1 MTVISKRENAPGYV
15 SARMVLEHKCD
26 QSSTSNGL
34 ASIIVKEKSMIHVE
48 NLTRYYDDFCA
59 VDGIHLDIQKGEILG
74 LLGPNGA
81 GKTTTLRMLTGYLQ
95 PSAGQ
100 IRVKDFTI
108 GADTIAIK
116 KCIGYLPESAPL
128 YHDMMVYDYLNYV
141 ADIRELK
148 ADRKLT
154 RINELAQLCGLNTVM
169 HKTIGELS
177 KGFKQRVGLA
187 HTLMNDPEILILDEP
202 TSGLDP
208 NQIVEIREI
217 IRKIGREKTII
228 LSTHILSEAEATC
241 DRIAIIHQG
250 KIVAD
255 ASTQAIKQSA
265 GRERTIYI
273 SLESANIETVRA
285 HLKPVAGISRIDKL
299 DSSDP
304 DHLAIKIFV
313 QSDVDIRKDIYR
325 IIRQADWILLEFR
338 QETQT
343 LEHIFRELTLEN

>member
-1 MTVISKRENAPGYV
+1 
-15 SARMVLEHKCD
+15 
-26 QSSTSNGL
+26 
-34 ASIIVKEKSMIHVE
+34 MIHVE

-95 PSAGQ
+95 PTAGQ

-108 GADTIAIK
+108 GPDTLEIK
-116 KCIGYLPESAPL
+116 KRIGYLPESAPL
-128 YHDMMVYDYLNYV
+128 YHDMIVYDYLNYV

-148 ADRKLT
+148 NEQKLS
-154 RINELAQLCGLNTVM
+154 RIHELAQLCALSTVM

-187 HTLMNDPEILILDEP
+187 HALMNDPEILVLDEP

-255 ASTQAIKQSA
+255 ASTQSIKQSA

-273 SLESANIETVRA
+273 TLDNADFAAVRQSLETVGGIVRIENIA
-285 HLKPVAGISRIDKL
+285 P
-299 DSSDP
+299 SDTNF
-304 DHLAIKIFV
+304 LEIKISV
-313 QSDVDIRKDIYR
+313 QSDADIRKDIYR
-325 IIRQADWILLEFR
+325 IIRQADWLLLEFR